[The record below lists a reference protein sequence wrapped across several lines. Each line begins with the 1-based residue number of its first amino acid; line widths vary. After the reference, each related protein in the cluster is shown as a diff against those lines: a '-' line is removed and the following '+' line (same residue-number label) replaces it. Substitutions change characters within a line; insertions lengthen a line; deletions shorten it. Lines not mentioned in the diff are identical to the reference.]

1 MLLNKSHDLVY
12 FDAAKT
18 SCTLENDRIKPK
30 LCDFVFMPHM
40 DVGRLGSIQR
50 YEQKAIAADSQ
61 NSGHS
66 GAILSHGFEAA
77 SGFVGP
83 ANDTADNPR
92 RLQAHQRRKRRRV
105 HRPVGP
111 TC

>member
-40 DVGRLGSIQR
+40 DVGRLASIQR
-50 YEQKAIAADSQ
+50 HEEKAIAADSQ

-83 ANDTADNPR
+83 ANDSGPQPPR
-92 RLQAHQRRKRRRV
+92 ARA
-105 HRPVGP
+105 
-111 TC
+111 